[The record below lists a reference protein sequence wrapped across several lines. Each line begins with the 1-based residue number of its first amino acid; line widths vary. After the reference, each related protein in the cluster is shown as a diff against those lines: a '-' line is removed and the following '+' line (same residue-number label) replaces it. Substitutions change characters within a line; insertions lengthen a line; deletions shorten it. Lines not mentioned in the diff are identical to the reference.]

1 MAAAT
6 RFILMMIIA
15 CFAFSPAF
23 SSARTLS
30 NEKYLQIKRQLNSL
44 NKPAA
49 KSFNV
54 DGDIFDCVDIHK
66 QPSFD
71 HPLLKNFTIP
81 TIPKLELGS
90 LSDAALKIGLPDG
103 GCPDGTVPI
112 RRVQFRDLLRSRSSS
127 SFGTRYH
134 NWNKTSAQAGDSPSR
149 SVSVRTKPGDFRGGQ
164 ATFNVWNLSVS
175 DSQYS
180 TASLQVFHG
189 YGVPGSNLGVIQA
202 GWMVNKKAF
211 SDSEPR
217 LFAHWSEDNEHTK
230 GCFNLEC
237 QGFVQVSPY
246 VILGAKLFPTS
257 SEFGGPQVDLKVV
270 IYVANDGVWWLLVNN
285 ELVGFWPPSVFN
297 NEMKSANVVQ
307 WGGDVFNG
315 DLNKSFPPMGSG
327 HFPREGEVMIASYIK
342 ELQVLNSQGK
352 VEDAPAGDD
361 VVRNNEAPACY
372 GLTDHGNEGSW
383 HRYFYF
389 GGPGGKC

>member
-1 MAAAT
+1 MKVEDE
-6 RFILMMIIA
+6 A
-15 CFAFSPAF
+15 CMH
-23 SSARTLS
+23 
-30 NEKYLQIKRQLNSL
+30 
-44 NKPAA
+44 
-49 KSFNV
+49 V
-54 DGDIFDCVDIHK
+54 DGDIFDCVDIYK

-90 LSDAALKIGLPDG
+90 LSDVALKIGLPDG

-189 YGVPGSNLGVIQA
+189 YGIPGSNLGVIQA

-237 QGFVQVSPY
+237 QGFVQFSRY
-246 VILGAKLFPTS
+246 VILGAKLFPAS
-257 SEFGGPQVDLKVV
+257 SEFGGPQVDIKVV

-285 ELVGFWPPSVFN
+285 EHVGFWPPSVFN

-327 HFPREGEVMIASYIK
+327 HFPREGEAKIASYIK
-342 ELQVLNSQGK
+342 ELRVLNSQGK

-372 GLTDHGNEGSW
+372 GLTDHGNEGGW